1 MYFGI
6 TVNIFELYCFFGG
19 RGVELTEEA
28 ELEVTEETK
37 VLIFI
42 FLLGVT
48 RMDKIKI

>member
-6 TVNIFELYCFFGG
+6 TVNIFELYCFFW
-19 RGVELTEEA
+19 GVELTEEA
-28 ELEVTEETK
+28 ELEVAEETK

>member
-1 MYFGI
+1 M
-6 TVNIFELYCFFGG
+6 
-19 RGVELTEEA
+19 ELTEEA
-28 ELEVTEETK
+28 ELEVADETK